1 MPQGI
6 TLHLH
11 AGRVR
16 AVQGH
21 IPLGQLLLRESECS
35 EETLQK
41 ALDMPGFLGQ
51 NLLDLGL
58 KARHL
63 RQALR
68 AQAQEALMALRLAPP
83 QSYMMRLSSPLPPP
97 GAGLERGEVMELLL
111 GSQEALPL
119 ANVYQLPGAAISLE
133 TAEVELLRWINGRRT
148 LQRAMGL
155 TLLS

>member
-1 MPQGI
+1 
-6 TLHLH
+6 
-11 AGRVR
+11 
-16 AVQGH
+16 
-21 IPLGQLLLRESECS
+21 
-35 EETLQK
+35 
-41 ALDMPGFLGQ
+41 MPGFLGQ

-83 QSYMMRLSSPLPPP
+83 QSYMMRLSSPLPSP
-97 GAGLERGEVMELLL
+97 GAGLERDEVMELLL

-119 ANVYQLPGAAISLE
+119 ANVYQLASPGAAISLE